1 MNQYSYYPGKGDILI
16 DSDPP
21 GATVYID
28 GYMLQDS
35 EGNIVTTPITV
46 TGMMD
51 GIHEIQISMDKYY
64 SKKIF
69 LNIIPGKVNNV
80 FVKLTQI
87 LQRDDISSFLGK
99 DSS

>member
-1 MNQYSYYPGKGDILI
+1 
-16 DSDPP
+16 
-21 GATVYID
+21 
-28 GYMLQDS
+28 
-35 EGNIVTTPITV
+35 
-46 TGMMD
+46 MD